1 MFIKLFRAVIIGL
14 VIATIL
20 LMAIPS
26 IRPKG
31 LTDLLDGKKDEQ
43 PISYSKAVRR
53 AAPAVIYVYS
63 SGNGS
68 FSQNGRELTALGSGV
83 IMSSNG
89 YIITNRHVVNNVD
102 QIKIALPDELIFDAL
117 IVGSDSL
124 TDLAVLKID
133 AENLPVIPIN
143 PQRKAHVGDIV
154 LAIGNPYNLGQTV
167 TQGIISATGRVGLSP
182 TLRQNFLQTDA
193 SINHG
198 NSGGALINTEGELM
212 GINTLS
218 FDHSENGFTP
228 EGLGFAIPTELATK
242 IMEKLIRDGRVIRG
256 FIGIST
262 ARDLPRIHSN
272 NIDINQIKGL
282 RILQVAAH
290 GPAENAGIQ
299 VGDIIISVNDQPVIS
314 AAATMDQVAEISP
327 GSIVPVTLLRN
338 EKTMTLH
345 VKIEE
350 YNEGKY
356 ITTISKNQQSN

>member
-1 MFIKLFRAVIIGL
+1 MFIKLFRAVIVGL

-20 LMAIPS
+20 LIAIPS

-31 LTDLLDGKKDEQ
+31 LTDLLDGKKDDQ

-53 AAPAVIYVYS
+53 AAPAVVYVYS
-63 SGNGS
+63 SGTGS

-89 YIITNRHVVNNVD
+89 YIITNRHVVNNAD
-102 QIKIALPDELIFDAL
+102 QIQIALPDGLIFDAL

-167 TQGIISATGRVGLSP
+167 TQGIMSATGRVGLSP
-182 TLRQNFLQTDA
+182 TRRQNFLQTDA

-256 FIGIST
+256 FIGIT
-262 ARDLPRIHSN
+262 ARDLPRIRSN
-272 NIDINQIKGL
+272 INDINQIKGL
-282 RILQVAAH
+282 RIFQVAAN

-299 VGDIIISVNDQPVIS
+299 VGDIIISVNGQPVIS
-314 AAATMDQVAEISP
+314 AAETMDQVAEISP

-338 EKTMTLH
+338 EKTMTVH

-350 YNEGKY
+350 YNEGK
-356 ITTISKNQQSN
+356 SLLQ